1 MRLSKPRPIAAY
13 EKRILRRVLEV
24 GSEKPPPAALMI
36 SVDRLMV
43 HQEGDTNFHRDSLYF
58 SDTSKSAA
66 DLVPIAIAVGAMAN
80 DARVEL
86 VVWAAGRTIARL
98 ELEAF
103 NGARFPIRLPI
114 LESIARHPE
123 ASVASQQQ
131 VIFSPIDRGSVK

>member
-1 MRLSKPRPIAAY
+1 MRLFKPRPISAY

-24 GSEKPPPAALMI
+24 GSEKPPTAALMT
-36 SVDRLMV
+36 SVEKLMV
-43 HQEGDTNFHRDSLYF
+43 HQESDANFHRDSLYF
-58 SDTSKSAA
+58 SDTNKSAG
-66 DLVPIAIAVGAMAN
+66 DQIPIAIAVGTMAN

-114 LESIARHPE
+114 LESIASHPE
-123 ASVASQQQ
+123 ASVASQQ
-131 VIFSPIDRGSVK
+131 